1 MIRQL
6 NHTFVLDTP
15 NTTYIFTVLPSGHLE
30 HLYYGKRIH
39 VTCEEDILPLTEKR
53 VCLAGNAVQYSQ
65 EYPTLG
71 LEDVCLEMSSHG
83 KGDIREPFIEV
94 THHDGSYTSDF
105 LFESAKI
112 KEGKDKFDT
121 LPASYEENNEVDELV
136 VTLVDKQ
143 YQLTLE
149 LYYFVFRNYDIISRS
164 SKFMNTSENTVKLNR
179 LMSTQLD
186 FSRADYIFTTFHG
199 AWAREM
205 KKYQTDVG
213 MSNLINE

>member
-6 NHTFVLDTP
+6 NNTFVLDTP

-105 LFESAKI
+105 LFENAEI
-112 KEGKDKFDT
+112 KEALSPNGRGNSK
-121 LPASYEENNEVDELV
+121 NNRGQ
-136 VTLVDKQ
+136 KAPGQ
-143 YQLTLE
+143 KKCS
-149 LYYFVFRNYDIISRS
+149 SRS
-164 SKFMNTSENTVKLNR
+164 ARASSIFAVSLSQGFHSIRRSPSAHTAILPRKRSPCSDLGQR
-179 LMSTQLD
+179 
-186 FSRADYIFTTFHG
+186 SRHP
-199 AWAREM
+199 
-205 KKYQTDVG
+205 
-213 MSNLINE
+213 LI